1 MNLIHEAVVE
11 WLPTLAGALRQT
23 LTLALCAFV
32 LSLAGGALLT
42 IARASRFGPLR
53 RFAIGYVALFRGVP
67 LLALLFFLYFG
78 LTSIG
83 LVMESFSAAVVG
95 LSVVNAAYVAEIFR
109 GAINSIPKGQFEA
122 GRAVGLRSHTLA
134 ISVIVPQMIS
144 FAVPALLNQSI
155 ILIKETSV
163 ASLIAAPE
171 LMLRARELAN
181 DTFEPLE
188 VYIFVGAMY
197 IAIVVPM
204 SALCRFLERR
214 HA

>member
-197 IAIVVPM
+197 IVIVVPM